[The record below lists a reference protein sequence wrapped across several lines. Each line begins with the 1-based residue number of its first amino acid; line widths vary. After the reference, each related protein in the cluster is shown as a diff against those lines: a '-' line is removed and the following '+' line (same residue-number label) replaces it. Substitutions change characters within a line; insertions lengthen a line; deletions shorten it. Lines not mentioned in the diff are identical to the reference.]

1 MRSHPNRFIRAAA
14 VALVL
19 VAPHAQA
26 ATVLWTGAT
35 SNVWNTSAANWSGN
49 TTTYTSGDTV
59 QFGDTGGGN
68 LTISINPAVTPAS
81 VTFTNTGA
89 GTNAYTFSTSAINGN
104 GTVTLDSGFGGSA
117 QFNVSNGYTGATTI
131 NGGKL
136 IYNNNVTTASAAH
149 SIASGATLELNGTR
163 TNNANTTFSGNGT
176 ILKTGAGTTAW
187 GSGAAT
193 FALGAG
199 SLIDVQGGTF
209 QGGYGSNEVW
219 TNNLSDL
226 NVASGAIFDGVEANV
241 RVNKITGNG
250 TIKTGITGF
259 GYTALTLGVDNGSS
273 QFDGVIANSSAAGSI
288 VKTGSGT
295 ITLTGANT
303 YTGTTT
309 IGNGTIILGGGDNRL
324 ATAARVVLG
333 ATGTSGALV
342 LGNGTAL
349 NQTLA
354 GLTTAGNGGAVVGG
368 AAANSTLT
376 LNSATDSTFSGKLG
390 GVGTNEN
397 NLALIKSGAGAL
409 TLSAAKHLHRRD
421 NPQWRQSHCQ

>member
-1 MRSHPNRFIRAAA
+1 VN
-14 VALVL
+14 
-19 VAPHAQA
+19 
-26 ATVLWTGAT
+26 G
-35 SNVWNTSAANWSGN
+35 NWN
-49 TTTYTSGDTV
+49 TTTPNWSNGGSGNYTTGDIV
-59 QFGDTGGGN
+59 QFGDTGGAN
-68 LTISINPAVTPAS
+68 LGISIISAVTPAS
-81 VTFTNTGA
+81 VTFTDNGA
-89 GTNAYTFSTSAINGN
+89 GTNAYTFSTSGINGT
-104 GTVTLDSGFGGSA
+104 GTTVTLDSGFGGSA

-136 IYNNNVTTASAAH
+136 IYNNNVTTASASHA
-149 SIASGATLELNGTR
+149 IASGATLELNGAR
-163 TNNANTTFSGNGT
+163 TNTANTTFSGAGT
-176 ILKTGAGTTAW
+176 LLKTGAGTTAW
-187 GSGAAT
+187 SGAAT

-199 SLIDVQGGTF
+199 SLIDVQAGQLTGGN
-209 QGGYGSNEVW
+209 SANEVW
-219 TNNLSDL
+219 TTNLSDL